1 MIWILFLG
9 LAILAW
15 TSYDV
20 FLKLL
25 GNEMNYF
32 LALFIVS
39 LGQILV
45 AIPFLVNAL
54 SHGGLSSSTK
64 GYYIS
69 ILMGVLLGSGTLFF
83 FYTFKYGAPLSVAM
97 PVYGIGSLIV
107 GALAGVFLFN
117 EILSPTVI
125 AGMILGAISIVLLT
139 AK

>member
-1 MIWILFLG
+1 MLWLLFLG

-15 TSYDV
+15 TFYDV

-32 LALFIVS
+32 LALLIVS
-39 LGQILV
+39 LGQLLIT
-45 AIPFLVNAL
+45 IPFIIYAF
-54 SHGGLSSSTK
+54 STGGLNSSAR

-69 ILMGVLLGSGTLFF
+69 GLMGILLAMGTIFF

-107 GALAGVFLFN
+107 GALAGVFIFH
-117 EILSPTVI
+117 ETLSPTVL
-125 AGMILGAISIVLLT
+125 AGLILGTVSIVLLT
-139 AK
+139 VK